1 MNRPQLSNPNWEPF
15 ALKRINH
22 VIEIYGAPAPLPTE
36 QQAYAVFDFDN
47 TSSFF
52 DIEDHLAIYLIEE
65 FQLKLSPKELYQVLT
80 SGPFDIQT
88 PLEDGNPHLTLEH
101 LAQDIVEQ
109 YILLKEQVTEHNLAI
124 LKESTAYTIFSTKLL
139 AHYLYA
145 TKHNAH
151 LAGENWLT
159 YWFCGYTE
167 ADFQALAEKMITWA
181 LNLPIEKKTYSTAG
195 LKAGHSGVVTIYMEQ
210 GLRFPQEIKELYHI
224 LQANQIATYIV
235 TASPELLGQ
244 VVASHFGVPATQVLG
259 MKIATNNN
267 GLLQPRLV
275 SDSFITKKA
284 GKVEAVKMAIAP
296 LHQNKMPILAFG
308 DSSGDYN
315 LLTQL
320 EGLKLG
326 VLFNRCEEGSTQEL
340 VQQAFEQYQTDTAQL
355 VVQGRDENHATL
367 RPSLKTIRLG
377 STEETLFANE
387 KE

>member
-1 MNRPQLSNPNWEPF
+1 MNRLTLSHPNWEPF
-15 ALKRINH
+15 ALHRINN
-22 VIEIYGAPAPLPTE
+22 VIETYGTLEPLPLHD
-36 QQAYAVFDFDN
+36 QAYAVFDFDN

-88 PLEDGNPHLTLEH
+88 PLEEGKPQLTLEH
-101 LAQDIVEQ
+101 LAKDIVEQ
-109 YILLKEQVTEHNLAI
+109 YSLLKEQVTGHNLAT
-124 LKESTAYTIFSTKLL
+124 LKESPAYTIFSTKLL

-145 TKHNAH
+145 TKNNTH

-167 ADFQALAEKMITWA
+167 TAFQALAEKMINWA

-195 LKAGHSGVVTIYMEQ
+195 LAEGYSGVVTIHMEQ
-210 GLRFPQEIKELYHI
+210 GLRFPNELKELYHT
-224 LQANQIATYIV
+224 LQANHITTYIV

-244 VVASHFGVPATQVLG
+244 VAARHFNVPATQVLG
-259 MKIATNNN
+259 MKIATDDS
-267 GLLQPRLV
+267 GILQPRLLA
-275 SDSFITKKA
+275 DRFITKKA
-284 GKVEAVKMAIAP
+284 GKVEAGKMAIAP
-296 LHQNKMPILAFG
+296 LHQDKMPIFAFG

-320 EGLKLG
+320 KDLELG

-340 VQQAFEQYQTDTAQL
+340 IQQALEQYQTDTARL
-355 VVQGRDENHATL
+355 VVQGRDENQATL

-377 STEETLFANE
+377 STEEILFANG